1 MPTLAD
7 IYSAIDSAKRKG
19 SDFIR
24 NPGASLQQ
32 MAGYGMDRA
41 NAARDQL
48 YQATEEEGI
57 GYGPKTKALAQKM
70 AESFNPAG
78 IFIGPNASSFNKV
91 MAVKAQELEKLGK
104 TAEEIWEKTGTFRGP
119 DRQWRQEISDK
130 NLQIQDYRNTG
141 GAIVIKHPELQ
152 ASYDQLPR
160 GVKVRPSSQM
170 EDMAAYESPKRELD
184 WKLGEGGTIHVPS
197 NQAVPREVYAH
208 ELQHAVQAREGFA
221 SGGSP
226 SSMVLIL
233 EKLAK
238 EKRDEAQRLI
248 RLSSANDPLDPL
260 RIVKPGA
267 RKKALELEK
276 EAREIDDKALA
287 AYRSEKTKFDLYQKL
302 AGEAE
307 ARATEKRLDLS
318 DEQRRKLFP
327 YKSYDVP
334 IKDLIL
340 RYK

>member
-19 SDFIR
+19 SDFVR

-32 MAGYGMDRA
+32 MLGNANDRA
-41 NAARDQL
+41 RALNEL
-48 YQATEEEGI
+48 TYQAAEEGV
-57 GYGPKTKALAQKM
+57 GYGPKTQQLAKQM
-70 AESFNPAG
+70 AESYNPVG
-78 IFIGPNASSFNKV
+78 MFIGPNAASFNKI
-91 MAVKAQELEKLGK
+91 MATKALELEKAGK
-104 TAEEIWEKTGTFRGP
+104 SAEEIWEKTGTFRGP
-119 DRQWRQEISDK
+119 DKQWRQEISDK

-152 ASYDQLPR
+152 ASYEQLPR
-160 GVKVRPSSQM
+160 GIKVKPSSQM
-170 EDMAAYESPKRELD
+170 EGMAAYEAPKRDFD
-184 WKLGEGGTIHVPS
+184 WKMGEGGTIHVPS
-197 NQAVPREVYAH
+197 SQVMPKDIYAH
-208 ELQHAVQAREGFA
+208 ELQHAVQAKEGFA

-238 EKRDEAQRLI
+238 QKREEAQNQF

-267 RKKALELEK
+267 RQKGLQLEK
-276 EAREIDDKALA
+276 EAREIEDKALA
-287 AYRSEKTKFDLYQKL
+287 AYRSEQTKFDLYQKL

-307 ARATEKRLDLS
+307 ARATEKRLNLS
-318 DEQRRKLFP
+318 DEERRKLFP

>member
-19 SDFIR
+19 ADFVR

-32 MAGYGMDRA
+32 MVGYANDRA
-41 NAARDQL
+41 GALNEL
-48 YQATEEEGI
+48 TYQAAEEGV
-57 GYGPKTKALAQKM
+57 GFGPKTRQLGKTL
-70 AESFNPAG
+70 AESYNPTG
-78 IFIGPNASSFNKV
+78 IFIGPNAASFNKI
-91 MAVKAQELEKLGK
+91 MATKALELEKAGK

-119 DRQWRQEISDK
+119 DKQWRQEISDK

-160 GVKVRPSSQM
+160 GVKVKPSSQM
-170 EDMAAYESPKRELD
+170 EGMAAYEAPKRDFD
-184 WKLGEGGTIHVPS
+184 WKMGEGGTIHVPS
-197 NQAVPREVYAH
+197 SEAVPRDVYAH
-208 ELQHAVQAREGFA
+208 ELQHAVQAKEGFA

-238 EKRDEAQRLI
+238 QKREEAQSLF

-267 RKKALELEK
+267 RQKGLQLEK
-276 EAREIDDKALA
+276 EAREIEDKALA
-287 AYRSEKTKFDLYQKL
+287 AYRSEQTKFDLYQKL

-307 ARATEKRLDLS
+307 ARATEKRLNLS
-318 DEQRRKLFP
+318 DEERRKLFP

-334 IKDLIL
+334 LKDLII

>member
-19 SDFIR
+19 SDIVR

-32 MAGYGMDRA
+32 MVGNANDRA
-41 NAARDQL
+41 RALNEL
-48 YQATEEEGI
+48 TYQAAEEGV
-57 GYGPKTKALAQKM
+57 GYGPKTKQLAKQM
-70 AESFNPAG
+70 AEAYNPTG
-78 IFIGPNASSFNKV
+78 IFIGPNAASFNKI
-91 MAVKAQELEKLGK
+91 MATKALELEKAGK

-119 DRQWRQEISDK
+119 DKQWRQEISDK

-152 ASYDQLPR
+152 ASYEQLPR
-160 GVKVRPSSQM
+160 GIKVKPSSQM
-170 EDMAAYESPKRELD
+170 EGMAAYEAPKRDFD
-184 WKLGEGGTIHVPS
+184 WKMGEGGTIHVPS
-197 NQAVPREVYAH
+197 SQVMPKDIYAH
-208 ELQHAVQAREGFA
+208 ELQHAVQAKEGFA

-238 EKRDEAQRLI
+238 QKREEAQNQF

-260 RIVKPGA
+260 KIVKPGA
-267 RKKALELEK
+267 RKKGLQLEK
-276 EAREIDDKALA
+276 EAREIDDQALA
-287 AYRSEKTKFDLYQKL
+287 AYRSEQTKFDLYQKL

-307 ARATEKRLDLS
+307 ARATEKRLNLS
-318 DEQRRKLFP
+318 DEERRKLFP

>member
-19 SDFIR
+19 SDFVR

-32 MAGYGMDRA
+32 MLGYANDRA
-41 NAARDQL
+41 GALNEL
-48 YQATEEEGI
+48 TYQAAEEGA
-57 GYGPKTKALAQKM
+57 GFGPKTRQLGKTL
-70 AESFNPAG
+70 AESYNPTG
-78 IFIGPNASSFNKV
+78 IFIGPNAASFNKI
-91 MAVKAQELEKLGK
+91 MATKALELEKAGK

-119 DRQWRQEISDK
+119 DKQWRQEISDK

-160 GVKVRPSSQM
+160 GVKVKPSSQM
-170 EDMAAYESPKRELD
+170 EGMAAYEAPKRDFD
-184 WKLGEGGTIHVPS
+184 WKMGEGGTIHVPS
-197 NQAVPREVYAH
+197 GEAVPREVYAH
-208 ELQHAVQAREGFA
+208 ELQHAVQAKEGFA

-238 EKRDEAQRLI
+238 QKREEAQNLF

-267 RKKALELEK
+267 RQKGLQLEK
-276 EAREIDDKALA
+276 EAREIEDKALA
-287 AYRSEKTKFDLYQKL
+287 AYRSEQTKFDLYQKL

-307 ARATEKRLDLS
+307 ARATEKRLNLS
-318 DEQRRKLFP
+318 DEERRKLFP
-327 YKSYDVP
+327 YQSYDVP

-340 RYK
+340 RYR